1 MALRGRVFWVAAAA
15 SLIAAAASAGRYRVI
30 VTAAAAVVALVA
42 AGAIALVYYQ
52 HHQPLPSS
60 ADVVQARQTGPVTWS
75 RLYINSAAASQSGAP
90 ANIAALSIAGTNT
103 GSQEIKLDDAYFL
116 SGIDGTKLSVQIGRG
131 GGRYKIQNVS
141 PLPPGAF
148 FFVVSDP
155 IGPKDQG
162 LSPDNFLKTWGTIYF
177 VVKYNGTTQKI
188 EFDQETV
195 ESTLTSAQR

>member
-1 MALRGRVFWVAAAA
+1 MTLKGKAFWVAAAA

-30 VTAAAAVVALVA
+30 ATAAAATALVI
-42 AGAIALVYYQ
+42 AGTIALVYYE
-52 HHQPLPSS
+52 HYQPFPTS
-60 ADVVQARQTGPVTWS
+60 AAVVQTRIQTGPVTWS
-75 RLYINSAAASQSGAP
+75 RLYFNSTSASQTETPS
-90 ANIAALSIAGTNT
+90 NISTLSIAGTNV
-103 GSQEIKLDDAYFL
+103 GAQEIKLDDAYFL
-116 SGIDGTKLSVQIGRG
+116 SGVDGTKLGARIGRG
-131 GGRYKIQNVS
+131 GGRHEIKNTS

-162 LSPDNFLKTWGTIYF
+162 LSPDNFLKTWSTIYF

-195 ESTLTSAQR
+195 ASMLTKTKP